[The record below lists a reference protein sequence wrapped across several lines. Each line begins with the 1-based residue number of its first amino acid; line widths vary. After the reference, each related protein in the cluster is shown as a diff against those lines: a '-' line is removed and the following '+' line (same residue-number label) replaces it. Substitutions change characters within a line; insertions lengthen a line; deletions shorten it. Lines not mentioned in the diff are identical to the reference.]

1 MINEQ
6 WVSSWDDVYSMKT
19 YDLPNLESPNW
30 FVSIDFLN
38 NSQKKVIPITLS
50 HFGCWW
56 RYCWAIR
63 LVIEMHIS
71 GEVPKKKP
79 VGKWLGLCNR
89 NPDTHVS
96 GECRQPVPRTA
107 SAHLVISP
115 RGVNRVLT
123 PSTLSTNAFR
133 NVRFTKSKSVFI
145 CKFWHFCHNISS
157 ITIGLICRS
166 YNKFTLFI

>member
-1 MINEQ
+1 MNIYLRWQMNTE
-6 WVSSWDDVYSMKT
+6 WSSWDDVYSIKT

-30 FVSIDFLN
+30 FVIFQLIVWIIPRR
-38 NSQKKVIPITLS
+38 KVFQLRFHTLDAD
-50 HFGCWW
+50 GVTV
-56 RYCWAIR
+56 IR

-96 GECRQPVPRTA
+96 GECRQPVPRTL
-107 SAHLVISP
+107 SLV
-115 RGVNRVLT
+115 RVLT

-133 NVRFTKSKSVFI
+133 NVRFTKSESVVYLQVLAFM
-145 CKFWHFCHNISS
+145 S
-157 ITIGLICRS
+157 
-166 YNKFTLFI
+166 

>member
-1 MINEQ
+1 MTNEH
-6 WVSSWDDVYSMKT
+6 WVSSWDDVYSIKT

-30 FVSIDFLN
+30 FVTFQLIVWIIPRR
-38 NSQKKVIPITLS
+38 KVFQLRFHTLDAD
-50 HFGCWW
+50 GVT
-56 RYCWAIR
+56 AIR

-71 GEVPKKKP
+71 GEVPKRKP

-123 PSTLSTNAFR
+123 PSTLSTNAFQ
-133 NVRFTKSKSVFI
+133 NVRFTKSESVVYLQVLAFM
-145 CKFWHFCHNISS
+145 W
-157 ITIGLICRS
+157 
-166 YNKFTLFI
+166 